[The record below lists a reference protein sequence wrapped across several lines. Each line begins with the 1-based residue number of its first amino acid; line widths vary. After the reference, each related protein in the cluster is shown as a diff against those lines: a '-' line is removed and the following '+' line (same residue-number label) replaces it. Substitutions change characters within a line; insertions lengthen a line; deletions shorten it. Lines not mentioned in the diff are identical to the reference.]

1 MNTGSIYS
9 LDERLFCEFYS
20 FLCNLNPLSVDKN
33 YIDGSLNNTRSETD
47 IDHITMQYI
56 PVGNLLFC

>member
-20 FLCNLNPLSVDKN
+20 FLRNLNPLSVDKN
-33 YIDGSLNNTRSETD
+33 YIDG
-47 IDHITMQYI
+47 
-56 PVGNLLFC
+56 